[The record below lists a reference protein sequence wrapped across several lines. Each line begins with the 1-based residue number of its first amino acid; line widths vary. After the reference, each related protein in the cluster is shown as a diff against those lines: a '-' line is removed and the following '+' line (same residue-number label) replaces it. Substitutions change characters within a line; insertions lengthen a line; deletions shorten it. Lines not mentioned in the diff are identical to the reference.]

1 MNCRMQRAR
10 ACLAAGSILLAVA
23 AAADEV
29 VVDGIAAQ
37 VGDEVVLYSEVV
49 EMVADGE
56 QQMRTRGVSEGEIAK
71 LRAQGLER
79 LIEDKLIRGEI
90 KRMEL
95 YASDKEI
102 DETIEMI
109 AQDNGLTSEQLK
121 QSVIAKKMSFDDY
134 RQEIKE
140 KLEYQRILQVVLLPR
155 IEIDEADVRKLY
167 DQRFKDQ
174 PDGGE
179 EVHLRQLLV
188 PVGEGKDAAAACAEV
203 RAAAERIAAG
213 EAFEGV
219 ASQVSAVAP
228 ELGGDI
234 GWLHASSLAPW
245 MAAVVAKLQPGEVS
259 PVTEQPFGCNLLKLV
274 ERKAFQRIAWETAQP
289 QLYREVQQRLMEAEF
304 TVWMEELRE
313 RTYIQRHGYFAD
325 AARIDASIED
335 PTARDKDLQ
344 FQ

>member
-1 MNCRMQRAR
+1 M
-10 ACLAAGSILLAVA
+10 I
-23 AAADEV
+23 
-29 VVDGIAAQ
+29 VDGIAAQ

-49 EMVADGE
+49 EMVAEGE
-56 QQMRTRGVSEGEIAK
+56 QQMRTHGVSDDEIAK

-79 LIEDKLIRGEI
+79 MIEDKLIRSEI

-109 AQDNGLTSEQLK
+109 ASDNGLTSEQLK
-121 QSVIAKKMSFDDY
+121 QSVIAKQMSFDDY

-167 DQRFKDQ
+167 DQRFKNQ
-174 PDGGE
+174 PQGGE
-179 EVHLRQLLV
+179 EVHLRQLLI
-188 PVGEGKDAAAACAEV
+188 PGGECKSAAAACAEV

-219 ASQVSAVAP
+219 ASQLSAVAP

-234 GWLHASSLAPW
+234 GWLHAASLAPW
-245 MAAVVAKLQPGEVS
+245 MAAVVAKLEPGGVS

-274 ERKAFQRIAWETAQP
+274 ERKAFQRVPYETAQP
-289 QLYREVQQRLMEAEF
+289 QLYRELQQRLMEAEF
-304 TVWMEELRE
+304 AVWMEELRE

-325 AARIDASIED
+325 AARIDASVDD
-335 PTARDKDLQ
+335 PTEQEKGLQ
-344 FQ
+344 IQ